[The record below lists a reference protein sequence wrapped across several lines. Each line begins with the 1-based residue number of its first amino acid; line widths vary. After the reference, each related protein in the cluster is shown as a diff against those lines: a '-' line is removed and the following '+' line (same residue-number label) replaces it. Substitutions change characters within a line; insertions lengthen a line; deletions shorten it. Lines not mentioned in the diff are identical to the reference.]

1 MKTLRKDDGI
11 VEVATGD
18 RRLVQRRSGLQLSS
32 GNRWNGIRLERLCGG
47 PGEFS
52 ERYLLKHVV
61 YLHLT
66 PPMES
71 EWRWPGEKWKRAR
84 ITTGGIH
91 IVPARIPH
99 AGRWYSYAEN
109 LLVEIAPELLAA
121 VAPRQTHVELRPSLA
136 IEDPWIAQSILA
148 LEDDVR
154 CGSPVGP
161 LYGET
166 MGCALAAHLTRR
178 YADFRKEPALCG
190 GLSSQI
196 LSRVLQF
203 IGENLDTNLSLQSL
217 ADLAQLDLYLFL
229 RRFKQ
234 SVGLAPHQYLLRQ
247 RIERAKSLLG
257 DLELPITEIALRL
270 GFASQSHFAT
280 AFRRIAKVSPR
291 AYRNAGA

>member
-1 MKTLRKDDGI
+1 MKSLRTDEGI
-11 VEVATGD
+11 LEVATGD
-18 RRLVQRRSGLQLSS
+18 RRPLRRRTGLQLSS

-66 PPMES
+66 PPMSS
-71 EWRWPGEKWKRAR
+71 EWRWPDEGWKRVR
-84 ITTGGIH
+84 INTGGIH

-121 VAPRQTHVELRPSLA
+121 AAPRQARLELRPFLA
-136 IEDPWIAQSILA
+136 VEDPWIAQSILA

-154 CGSPVGP
+154 CGSPAGP

-166 MGCALAAHLTRR
+166 MGAALAAHLARR
-178 YADFRKEPALCG
+178 YADVRQEPAHCA
-190 GLSSQI
+190 GLSSRV
-196 LSRVLQF
+196 LSQVLQF
-203 IGENLDTNLSLQSL
+203 IGDNLDTNLSLQSL
-217 ADLAQLDLYLFL
+217 ADLSRLDPFLFL

-234 SVGLAPHQYLLRQ
+234 SVGLAPHQYILHQ
-247 RIERAKSLLG
+247 RIERAKALLG
-257 DLELPITEIALRL
+257 DSELPITEIALRV

>member
-1 MKTLRKDDGI
+1 MKALPKEVGI
-11 VEVATGD
+11 VEVATGT
-18 RRLVQRRSGLQLSS
+18 RRLIRQRNGLQLSS

-66 PPMES
+66 PAMDS
-71 EWRWPGEKWKRAR
+71 EWRFPGKNWKRAH
-84 ITTGGIH
+84 INKGGIH

-109 LLVEIAPELLAA
+109 ILVEIAPELLAA

-166 MGCALAAHLTRR
+166 MGAALAAHLARR
-178 YADFRKEPALCG
+178 YADLRQEPAHCG
-190 GLSSQI
+190 GLSSQV

-203 IGENLDTNLSLQSL
+203 IRDNLDSNLSLQSL
-217 ADLAQLDLYLFL
+217 SDLAQLDLYLFL

-234 SVGLAPHQYLLRQ
+234 SVGLAPHQYLLHQ

-257 DLELPITEIALRL
+257 DPELPITEIALRL

-291 AYRNAGA
+291 AYRNAGT

>member
-1 MKTLRKDDGI
+1 MRALQKNAGI
-11 VEVATGD
+11 IEIATGD
-18 RRLVQRRSGLQLSS
+18 RRLVHQRNGLQLSS

-66 PPMES
+66 PAMDS
-71 EWRWPGEKWKRAR
+71 EWKWPGEGWTRAR
-84 ITTGGIH
+84 ISSGGIH

-99 AGRWYSYAEN
+99 AGRWFSYAEN
-109 LLVEIAPELLAA
+109 LLVEVAPELLAA
-121 VAPRQTHVELRPSLA
+121 VAPRETRVELRPTLA

-148 LEDDVR
+148 LENDVQ
-154 CGSPVGP
+154 CGSPAGS

-166 MGCALAAHLTRR
+166 MGAALAAHLARR
-178 YADFRKEPALCG
+178 YADLREEPVHC
-190 GLSSQI
+190 GLSSQV

-203 IGENLDTNLSLQSL
+203 IADNLDTNMSLQSL
-217 ADLAQLDLYLFL
+217 ADLSQLDPYLFL

-234 SVGLAPHQYLLRQ
+234 STGLAPHQYVLRR
-247 RIERAKSLLG
+247 RIEGAKSLLA
-257 DLELPITEIALRL
+257 DLDLPITEIALRL

>member
-1 MKTLRKDDGI
+1 MKAAPKAAGI
-11 VEVATGD
+11 VEVTTGN
-18 RRLVQRRSGLQLSS
+18 RRLIHQRNGLQLSS

-66 PPMES
+66 PAMDS
-71 EWRWPGEKWKRAR
+71 EWRFPGEGWKRAR
-84 ITTGGIH
+84 ISKGGIH

-99 AGRWYSYAEN
+99 SGRWFSYAEN
-109 LLVEIAPELLAA
+109 ILVEIAPELLAA
-121 VAPRQTHVELRPSLA
+121 VAPRQMHVGLRTSLA

-148 LEDDVR
+148 LEEDVR
-154 CGSPVGP
+154 RGTPVGP

-166 MGCALAAHLTRR
+166 IGAALAAHLAGR
-178 YADFRKEPALCG
+178 YADLRREPAHCG
-190 GLSSQI
+190 GLPSQV

-203 IGENLDTNLSLQSL
+203 IGDNLDANLSLQSL

-234 SVGLAPHQYLLRQ
+234 SVGLAPHQYILHQ

-257 DLELPITEIALRL
+257 DPELSITEIALRV

-280 AFRRIAKVSPR
+280 AFRRIARASPR

>member
-1 MKTLRKDDGI
+1 MRALQKDTGI
-11 VEVATGD
+11 VEVASGN
-18 RRLVQRRSGLQLSS
+18 RRLLRQRAGLQLSS
-32 GNRWNGIRLERLCGG
+32 GNRWNGIRLERLFGG

-71 EWRWPGEKWKRAR
+71 EWKWPGEGWKRAR
-84 ITTGGIH
+84 INTGGIH
-91 IVPARIPH
+91 IIPARIPH

-121 VAPRQTHVELRPSLA
+121 VAPRQTHVELRPALA

-166 MGCALAAHLTRR
+166 MGAALAAHLARR
-178 YADFRKEPALCG
+178 YADLRKEPAHCR
-190 GLSSQI
+190 GLSSQA
-196 LSRVLQF
+196 LSRVLEF
-203 IGENLDTNLSLQSL
+203 IGGNLDTNLSLQSL
-217 ADLAQLDLYLFL
+217 ADLSQLDPFLFL

-234 SVGLAPHQYLLRQ
+234 SVGLAPHQYILRQ

-270 GFASQSHFAT
+270 GFASQSHFT
-280 AFRRIAKVSPR
+280 TTFRRIAKVSPR
-291 AYRNAGA
+291 AYRNAGT